1 MAMSYIVQ
9 RNHCFYV
16 VAYNGHDPIT
26 GRERRRWHPAGSD
39 IGDAEEVRRRID
51 RQRPKPLCAAT
62 LGGFMSTT
70 WLATKGTLTHATA
83 NRYRW
88 MIDHEIAPRVGTI
101 RLDALR
107 PDDPDACYGDLIAN
121 GGRRRQGLAPKSVL
135 EIHRVIFNAL
145 DLAVDRQLIDANPA
159 RRARPPKPTNR
170 SAVPAIWNAEQ
181 LGRFLTAA
189 HRLRFYPAL
198 HLVAHTGM
206 RRGEVAGL
214 NWGDLDVN
222 TSSLSIVRTRQV
234 TMGRTVEG
242 PVKTRTSRR
251 RIDLDVNTV
260 ALLEQWWR
268 RLVIEGA
275 TIEPATPMF
284 LSTYHRTPS
293 PESFSQLFGRI
304 IATTDLPRIRF
315 HDLRHTHASL
325 LVAAGVPIK
334 VVAERFGHAHPGF
347 TMHTYQHLLPGMGA
361 TAATQFAALIDT
373 SR

>member
-1 MAMSYIVQ
+1 MSYIVQ
-9 RNHCFYV
+9 RNSRFYV

-39 IGDAEEVRRRID
+39 PGDAEAVRRRID
-51 RQRPKPLCAAT
+51 RERPSPSIAAT
-62 LGGFMSTT
+62 LSGFMSTT
-70 WLATKGTLTHATA
+70 WLATKATLTHPTA

-88 MIDHEIAPRVGTI
+88 MIDHNIEPRIGRL

-107 PDDPDACYGDLIAN
+107 PEDLDTCYADLVTN
-121 GGRRRQGLAPKSVL
+121 GGRRRQGLSTKTVL
-135 EIHRVIFNAL
+135 EIHRVISNAL
-145 DLAVDRQLIDANPA
+145 DLAVDRQLIDTNPA
-159 RRARPPKPTNR
+159 RRARPPRPTSR
-170 SAVPAIWNAEQ
+170 STVPAIWTAQQ
-181 LGRFLTAA
+181 LRQFLDAA
-189 HRLRFYPAL
+189 THLRLYPAL
-198 HLVAHTGM
+198 HLVAHTGI

-214 NWGDLDVN
+214 NWGDLDSGR
-222 TSSLSIVRTRQV
+222 SSVSIARSRQA

-251 RIDLDVNTV
+251 RIDLDANTV
-260 ALLEQWWR
+260 TLLEQWR
-268 RLVIEGA
+268 GRLVAEGA
-275 TIEPATPMF
+275 TIQPSTPMF
-284 LSTYHRTPS
+284 LNTNHRTPS
-293 PESFSQLFGRI
+293 PESFSQLFGRV

-334 VVAERFGHAHPGF
+334 VVSERLGHSHPGF

-361 TAATQFAALIDT
+361 TAATQFANLVAS